1 MGPEDRRMS
10 APALFSLSC
19 AVLALAA
26 ILMMGRLVA
35 GPTAADR
42 LLAFD
47 SMNTLVIAIM
57 ILLSAVYDSV
67 VMVDIAIVYAA
78 LAFVGTLFI
87 ARYIEGEL

>member
-1 MGPEDRRMS
+1 MNPLL
-10 APALFSLSC
+10 LFSVTC
-19 AVLALAA
+19 AILALAA

-35 GPTAADR
+35 GPTSADR

-67 VMVDIAIVYAA
+67 VMVDISIVYAA

-87 ARYIEGEL
+87 ARYIEGEI